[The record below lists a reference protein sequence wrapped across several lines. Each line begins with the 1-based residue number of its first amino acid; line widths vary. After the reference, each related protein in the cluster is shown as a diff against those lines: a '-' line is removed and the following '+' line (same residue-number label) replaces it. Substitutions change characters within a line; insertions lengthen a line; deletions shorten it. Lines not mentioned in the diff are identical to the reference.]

1 MKYNLNGLGL
11 NIKELHGEW
20 EANKN
25 TKVFEELDYGVES
38 ITKYNP
44 M

>member
-1 MKYNLNGLGL
+1 MKYKLNGLGL

-20 EANKN
+20 EANKK
-25 TKVFEELDYGVES
+25 TKVCEEFDYGVGS

-44 M
+44 V

>member
-1 MKYNLNGLGL
+1 MKYKLNGLGL

-20 EANKN
+20 EANKK
-25 TKVFEELDYGVES
+25 TEVCEEFDYGVGS